1 MSNMD
6 KILLGT
12 NTAKKGFEN
21 EDHIIDKF
29 LNWKE
34 DLEAQNWL
42 VTMSYVLK
50 EIREIKAIKLHGY
63 KTDVQ
68 IQIMVYL
75 KEIISVENLSVKLVS
90 NTTGFNQVDKR
101 WVDKYA
107 QMWQF
112 PTEIIKYLKLF
123 TGEAKPYIANPRND
137 RRMFLNELESHAQEE
152 IVKFFSDNKFLIIAD
167 IIKGRGNFSA
177 GWMLVVMSKNDD
189 TQWVLKD
196 INEVMNIFSQGEV
209 KITKQGSLKTGQ
221 ITMQRKGGDGG
232 RDTAKMLQFKV
243 NPLLIFKEK
252 ES

>member
-1 MSNMD
+1 
-6 KILLGT
+6 
-12 NTAKKGFEN
+12 
-21 EDHIIDKF
+21 
-29 LNWKE
+29 
-34 DLEAQNWL
+34 
-42 VTMSYVLK
+42 
-50 EIREIKAIKLHGY
+50 
-63 KTDVQ
+63 
-68 IQIMVYL
+68 MVYL

-167 IIKGRGNFSA
+167 IIKGRSNFSA

-209 KITKQGSLKTGQ
+209 KITKQGSLKIGQ